1 MKLFKNTIISLILTF
16 VLLEISSLIYFKLIS
31 NDKENLNNYINKRE
45 ATDQYKYFSDIG
57 LVLPKPNISVYHY
70 TNEFVDKFR
79 TKDILNNGVGFFD
92 DGIDDKK
99 IKAVAIGDSFT
110 RGVGSIDNLQNGW
123 VELVER
129 QSEELDIVNLGNL
142 GIGINDQ
149 KYGYNQLQNLI
160 NHDLILYNFY
170 SGADFTDNLDD
181 KVFSYYIKKRSKD
194 LNKIELQEMIKDFNK
209 RHGYKHYLEY
219 LKDTKYRS
227 YSVYFILKIA
237 DFLNM
242 KKIINTY
249 SFKYKLP
256 DSEARL
262 NTVNDELYKYLKKSK
277 SIRRC
282 IGEKYCVTEN
292 KIYED
297 KELSNKI
304 VKNTSDKINQ
314 FYYEAI
320 KNKKQFILIIHPASK
335 HFYPNKT
342 NINYN
347 KLNEK
352 MIQYLDKKI
361 KIINLKKDL
370 KKLHKKDP
378 SLKIFYKHDPHY
390 TIEGYKLVSEI
401 ILRDLKFFIP

>member
-160 NHDLILYNFY
+160 TNF
-170 SGADFTDNLDD
+170 
-181 KVFSYYIKKRSKD
+181 
-194 LNKIELQEMIKDFNK
+194 
-209 RHGYKHYLEY
+209 
-219 LKDTKYRS
+219 
-227 YSVYFILKIA
+227 
-237 DFLNM
+237 
-242 KKIINTY
+242 
-249 SFKYKLP
+249 
-256 DSEARL
+256 
-262 NTVNDELYKYLKKSK
+262 
-277 SIRRC
+277 
-282 IGEKYCVTEN
+282 
-292 KIYED
+292 
-297 KELSNKI
+297 
-304 VKNTSDKINQ
+304 
-314 FYYEAI
+314 
-320 KNKKQFILIIHPASK
+320 
-335 HFYPNKT
+335 
-342 NINYN
+342 
-347 KLNEK
+347 
-352 MIQYLDKKI
+352 
-361 KIINLKKDL
+361 
-370 KKLHKKDP
+370 
-378 SLKIFYKHDPHY
+378 
-390 TIEGYKLVSEI
+390 
-401 ILRDLKFFIP
+401 